1 MTTTARDVLAA
12 AANRI
17 ERSTWASRH
26 QQPGVT
32 LSDAIALEVRDAP
45 GTDAQRAS
53 LQDAAF
59 EALRCH
65 VAPSAADINDW
76 LRDPDRTQA
85 EVVAALRGA
94 ATATSDHE
102 DEGAA
107 HQERFWGPG
116 GHLQT
121 EVPPDTRLVVNGEH
135 QPLVPGHRA
144 RPVPPPLPRQ
154 RPIRSAQRGRHTRS
168 VSISGYITRDEIKE
182 VIGLLLVR
190 PDQEDPPTAYVN
202 AVAINGEHENP
213 IGLTRAY
220 LEVQD
225 VLAEATRDAEH
236 YGGTL
241 EAHMPNRPEVFGVE
255 YDDDGDGSTVLY
267 IGIETYDESLD
278 RKVAMDIM
286 RAIAARFSLTA
297 EERNSL

>member
-1 MTTTARDVLAA
+1 M
-12 AANRI
+12 
-17 ERSTWASRH
+17 
-26 QQPGVT
+26 
-32 LSDAIALEVRDAP
+32 
-45 GTDAQRAS
+45 
-53 LQDAAF
+53 
-59 EALRCH
+59 
-65 VAPSAADINDW
+65 
-76 LRDPDRTQA
+76 
-85 EVVAALRGA
+85 
-94 ATATSDHE
+94 
-102 DEGAA
+102 
-107 HQERFWGPG
+107 
-116 GHLQT
+116 
-121 EVPPDTRLVVNGEH
+121 
-135 QPLVPGHRA
+135 
-144 RPVPPPLPRQ
+144 
-154 RPIRSAQRGRHTRS
+154 
-168 VSISGYITRDEIKE
+168 SISGYITRDEIKE

-286 RAIAARFSLTA
+286 RAIAARFPLTA

>member
-26 QQPGVT
+26 QQPGGT

-102 DEGAA
+102 DEDAA

-135 QPLVPGHRA
+135 YAICDEDAPGF
-144 RPVPPPLPRQ
+144 
-154 RPIRSAQRGRHTRS
+154 RG
-168 VSISGYITRDEIKE
+168 
-182 VIGLLLVR
+182 
-190 PDQEDPPTAYVN
+190 
-202 AVAINGEHENP
+202 
-213 IGLTRAY
+213 
-220 LEVQD
+220 
-225 VLAEATRDAEH
+225 
-236 YGGTL
+236 YGGRRFDVQF
-241 EAHMPNRPEVFGVE
+241 H
-255 YDDDGDGSTVLY
+255 DGRTVTTTNLWCQGTVPAQFRHLY
-267 IGIETYDESLD
+267 PDN
-278 RKVAMDIM
+278 
-286 RAIAARFSLTA
+286 ARFVQPNT
-297 EERNSL
+297 EGTRVR